1 MLGIGSSLTKA
12 HRPLEKFSE
21 YSLKLDGTND
31 YVNCGNS
38 YLIRPLDLISISA
51 WVNIDAG
58 TSWANPDG
66 GDPHFESIVGN
77 IIVGGWM
84 LRLGYGGTPLNP
96 ITFINFAIQVSN
108 TGSGSAGYIQAE
120 DGGTAIDKNDP
131 HAITAL
137 TGWVHLV
144 ATFDGRYAKVY
155 YNNTLL
161 ATADSGGTGRTIVYG
176 GYTDSEGSN
185 SGLALRNADVLIG
198 ADTMLG
204 SNTSGSS
211 SSQDY
216 LRNGHI
222 DEVAIWNEV
231 LDADAIAAI
240 YNSGAPDFSLQED
253 DGDYDISDNLQG
265 YWRFEE
271 GSGTTVA
278 DSSDNSNTGTLIN
291 SPLWDGTTP
300 TST

>member
-12 HRPLEKFSE
+12 HYTLQKFSE

-38 YLIRPLDLISISA
+38 YLIRPVDLISISA
-51 WVNIDAG
+51 WINIDSG
-58 TSWANPDG
+58 TTWINPDG
-66 GDPHFESIVGN
+66 NDDHNEAIIGN
-77 IIVGGWM
+77 IIVGGWG
-84 LRLGYGGTPLNP
+84 LTIIYAGTAANP
-96 ITFINFAIQVSN
+96 QTSIKFTIKISN
-108 TGSGSAGYIQAE
+108 SGSGSAGYISAS
-120 DGGTAIDKNDP
+120 DGGTVAGGSAP
-131 HAITAL
+131 HIITTL

-176 GYTDSEGSN
+176 GYTDSEGST
-185 SGLALRNADVLIG
+185 SGVAQRNGDVLIG
-198 ADTMLG
+198 ADTKIG
-204 SNTSGSS
+204 NNTSGSS
-211 SSQDY
+211 TAHHY
-216 LRNGHI
+216 LKNGFI

>member
-58 TSWANPDG
+58 TTWINADG
-66 GDPHFESIVGN
+66 SDLHFESIVGN
-77 IIVGGWM
+77 IIVGGWG
-84 LRLGYGGTPLNP
+84 LRLNYRGTPTNP
-96 ITFINFAIQVSN
+96 TTLINFAIQVSN
-108 TGSGSAGYIQAE
+108 TGSGSAGYIVAT

-137 TGWVHLV
+137 SGWVHV
-144 ATFDGRYAKVY
+144 VGTFDGRYAKVY

-176 GYTDSEGSN
+176 GYTDSEGST
-185 SGLALRNADVLIG
+185 SGAAQRNGDVIIG
-198 ADTMLG
+198 ADARLG
-204 SNTSGSS
+204 SNTSGNT
-211 SSQDY
+211 DAHDH

-240 YNSGAPDFSLQED
+240 YNSGAPDFSLQKD
-253 DGDYDISDNLQG
+253 DGDYDISANLQG

-271 GSGTTVA
+271 GSGITVA
-278 DSSDNSNTGTLIN
+278 DSSDNSNTARLFN